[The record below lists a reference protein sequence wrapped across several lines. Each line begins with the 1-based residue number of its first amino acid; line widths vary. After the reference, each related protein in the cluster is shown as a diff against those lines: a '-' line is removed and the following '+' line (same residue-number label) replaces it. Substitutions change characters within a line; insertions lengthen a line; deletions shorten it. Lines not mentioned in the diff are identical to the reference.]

1 MKKTYKVKS
10 KNKRKLKS
18 YLKNEPIS
26 KGSRRSSGSQHHSS
40 KRSDIQ

>member
-18 YLKNEPIS
+18 YLKNEPIN
-26 KGSRRSSGSQHHSS
+26 KGRRRSNSSKHNSS

>member
-18 YLKNEPIS
+18 YLEKNPKKNERNTRHAT
-26 KGSRRSSGSQHHSS
+26 SRNS
-40 KRSDIQ
+40 